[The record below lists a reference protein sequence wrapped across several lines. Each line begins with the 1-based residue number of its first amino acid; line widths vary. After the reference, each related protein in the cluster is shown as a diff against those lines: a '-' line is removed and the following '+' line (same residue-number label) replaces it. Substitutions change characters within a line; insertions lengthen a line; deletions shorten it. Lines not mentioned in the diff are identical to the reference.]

1 MKSKRILILAI
12 CAGILFVGLCAALY
26 IPLEINNRAVDQR
39 VSTFLEPYRT
49 AAVEYVATNEDAI
62 ARFGQDVLSK
72 CTVGSFT
79 YRYATDQYKSFFFFS
94 KAPETEDEF
103 NENIEYIE
111 VSVRIGKSDDAIV
124 DKATD
129 AKCVVRFEKDE
140 TGKMTIVGHEWEN

>member
-1 MKSKRILILAI
+1 MKNKKFLIIAI
-12 CAGILFVGLCAALY
+12 CAGIVFVGLCAAIY

-49 AAVEYVATNEDAI
+49 AAVAYVATSEDAL
-62 ARFGQDVLSK
+62 ARFGEDVLSQ
-72 CTVGSFT
+72 CTVSSFT
-79 YRYATDQYKSFFFFS
+79 YRYATDQYKSVFFFS

-111 VSVRIGKSDDAIV
+111 VSVRIGKRGEAIA
-124 DKATD
+124 DNAADT
-129 AKCVVRFEKDE
+129 KCVVRFEKDE